1 MLPSRVSCHRLI
13 SHPPCLNPIKRCAA
27 THSVPPPRCTSG
39 VRGQETCIASGDES
53 FCLVFCRAC
62 CARSPDAFEC
72 QPKTQC
78 VDDCQ
83 GL

>member
-1 MLPSRVSCHRLI
+1 MTCHEQIAL
-13 SHPPCLNPIKRCAA
+13 SPVHATKSCAA

-53 FCLVFCRAC
+53 FLVFCRAC